1 MQNKSYRIVSETTL
15 NKMKVRKQNEKTK
28 AKISLFPSI
37 PVQVFNVETKKVL
50 VYNSKLSA
58 ARAIGVSAARA
69 IGVSNSII
77 RRYII

>member
-1 MQNKSYRIVSETTL
+1 MKNKSYRIVSETTL
-15 NKMKVRKQNEKTK
+15 NKMKVRKQSEK

-58 ARAIGVSAARA
+58 ARDIG
-69 IGVSNSII
+69 ISNFTI

>member
-1 MQNKSYRIVSETTL
+1 MKNKSYRIVSETTL

-28 AKISLFPSI
+28 DKISLFPSI

-58 ARAIGVSAARA
+58 ARAIGVS
-69 IGVSNSII
+69 NSTIKST
-77 RRYII
+77 YNV